1 ELYQS
6 DESHPSLAGSY
17 AAACC
22 FYSSIFRT
30 DPTQIK
36 SDYGLNALEAV
47 VIRNA
52 VKTVFYD
59 QMNNWN
65 IGINTLIAN
74 FEYLHVDSV
83 TEIFGRKV
91 RFKSLNDSA
100 VGYKWYFGDGDSS
113 LLQTKEHVYK
123 CYGNWTHY
131 TVTHIVYESCTNDT
145 ISKIITVF
153 NMNGID
159 DLFKEPYAIKL
170 IPNPASQQINLIS
183 ETYNFSRN
191 KIIVR
196 DILGRQVMEESINTQ
211 SNQVNLGL
219 NLNVGTYFINV
230 TDADGAMVYHGK
242 FIVIH

>member
-59 QMNNWN
+59 QMNSWN
-65 IGINTLIAN
+65 IGINSPYADFNTL
-74 FEYLHVDSV
+74 YVDSSMYYR
-83 TEIFGRKV
+83 RKV
-91 RFKSLNDSA
+91 RFTALSDSST
-100 VGYKWYFGDGDSS
+100 YKWDMGDGVNKY
-113 LLQTKEHVYK
+113 TRTVEHVYSFPGQ
-123 CYGNWTHY
+123 YAEF
-131 TVTHIVYESCTNDT
+131 TVTLIVYGCPNDT
-145 ISKIITVF
+145 VSKVISVYKPFTG
-153 NMNGID
+153 MS
-159 DLFKEPYAIKL
+159 DLTKDAHNIAL
-170 IPNPASQQINLIS
+170 IPNPAQQQINLIS
-183 ETYNFSRN
+183 ETYNFYRN

-196 DILGRQVMEESINTQ
+196 DILGRQVMEEIIYAHTSEIN
-211 SNQVNLGL
+211 LEL
-219 NLNVGTYFINV
+219 NLVSGTYFIELF
-230 TDADGAMVYHGK
+230 DPALELVYKGK
-242 FIVIH
+242 FVIAF